1 MKRYTFKHKNGNI
14 HFNQISEND
23 IMVWQEW
30 NEDSDSN
37 AIVLKITDLQRFAK
51 VIFKISRQFES
62 EQALAA
68 SQPPTYP
75 PIIIPNISIP
85 QQKASS
91 TMEKVKR
98 LHPKAYAP
106 WSPEEENLM
115 VWLFQQGMNIA
126 NIAAYLNRNE
136 GGIRSRLKKLG
147 LIY

>member
-1 MKRYTFKHKNGNI
+1 
-14 HFNQISEND
+14 
-23 IMVWQEW
+23 
-30 NEDSDSN
+30 
-37 AIVLKITDLQRFAK
+37 
-51 VIFKISRQFES
+51 
-62 EQALAA
+62 
-68 SQPPTYP
+68 
-75 PIIIPNISIP
+75 
-85 QQKASS
+85 
-91 TMEKVKR
+91 MEKVKR